1 MVSQKNEAE
10 VAPPNVEN
18 TCLPSTLSWKVIGVL
33 NAPLAS
39 IWMFVE
45 PLTVS
50 PGAGRKN
57 EAASGVVTVTV
68 RVAVAVAPVPSL
80 TVRPRVW
87 APVGSPL
94 VFQLNDAVVA
104 VPEMVKAWPP
114 STVSVNVIGVPPAP
128 LADMPTGTVPLTG
141 ELAAGSV
148 NHAVSWGGR
157 VSRLIW

>member
-1 MVSQKNEAE
+1 
-10 VAPPNVEN
+10 
-18 TCLPSTLSWKVIGVL
+18 VIGVL

-104 VPEMVKAWPP
+104 VPEMVKAGPA
-114 STVSVNVIGVPPAP
+114 STARVNENGLPPAP
-128 LADMPTGTVPLTG
+128 LAGMPPEAVPVTG
-141 ELAAGSV
+141 
-148 NHAVSWGGR
+148 
-157 VSRLIW
+157 